1 MVTGGHSFI
10 QVINKS
16 KMGIM
21 EYIRFLHDTDTPV
34 KICREP
40 ILQVVWLYQ
49 ITAGEKG
56 LMQTN
61 IPCLKLF
68 QVSVAGAD
76 RRRMYK
82 KCP

>member
-16 KMGIM
+16 KMGVM

-40 ILQVVWLYQ
+40 ISQVIWFHQ
-49 ITAGEKG
+49 ITASEKRLDG
-56 LMQTN
+56 RLAF
-61 IPCLKLF
+61 L
-68 QVSVAGAD
+68 A
-76 RRRMYK
+76 
-82 KCP
+82 

>member
-16 KMGIM
+16 KMGVM

-49 ITAGEKG
+49 ITAGEKRLDG
-56 LMQTN
+56 KPTFL
-61 IPCLKLF
+61 
-68 QVSVAGAD
+68 A
-76 RRRMYK
+76 
-82 KCP
+82 

>member
-56 LMQTN
+56 LMANQHSLLEAF
-61 IPCLKLF
+61 PGKRCGCR
-68 QVSVAGAD
+68 QVAHV
-76 RRRMYK
+76 
-82 KCP
+82 

>member
-34 KICREP
+34 KNLPRTDI
-40 ILQVVWLYQ
+40 
-49 ITAGEKG
+49 AG
-56 LMQTN
+56 
-61 IPCLKLF
+61 
-68 QVSVAGAD
+68 
-76 RRRMYK
+76 RMALPDHGGRK
-82 KCP
+82 RLDGKPTFLA